1 MKSFA
6 LAALVAVTSAK
17 LGEDCYYDNDIC
29 TDSGLAC
36 AYWND
41 SQYGEMASCEDC
53 SQGNQEITDS
63 YGDPVEYQ
71 CPVTEEPEATPE
83 EVPKENTSSTTPKP
97 SPTPT
102 APGPAGEEGSLYI
115 ATSVASMIAAATI
128 MA

>member
-6 LAALVAVTSAK
+6 IAALIAVTSAK
-17 LGEDCYYDNDIC
+17 LGEDCYYDETVC
-29 TDSGLAC
+29 DSDGLAC
-36 AYWND
+36 AKWND

-71 CPVTEEPEATPE
+71 CPVTETAEDAPAED
-83 EVPKENTSSTTPKP
+83 TSSSTKPTTK
-97 SPTPT
+97 PT
-102 APGPAGEEGSLYI
+102 APGPAGGEDGSMYI
-115 ATSVASMIAAATI
+115 TLSAASVIAAASI

>member
-6 LAALVAVTSAK
+6 LAALLAVTSAK
-17 LGEDCYYDNDIC
+17 LGEDCYYDETVCED
-29 TDSGLAC
+29 DGLAC
-36 AYWND
+36 AKWND

-71 CPVTEEPEATPE
+71 CPITEDAEGAPSED
-83 EVPKENTSSTTPKP
+83 TSSKPTTKP
-97 SPTPT
+97 TA
-102 APGPAGEEGSLYI
+102 APGPAGGEEGSLYL
-115 ATSVASMIAAATI
+115 AASAASMIAAATV